1 MGGKRRDVF
10 AQDPREQEYGGGD
23 QDVKT
28 FDVSGGC
35 LMDEE
40 KFEMPVIDFDCEREY
55 NEIVGLGFKNKKLEG
70 STVAVM
76 KEALKLKVD
85 EEGAKMESMA
95 DMYVNECSI

>member
-1 MGGKRRDVF
+1 MGEVIR
-10 AQDPREQEYGGGD
+10 
-23 QDVKT
+23 DVKT